1 MFSTSDKNKKD
12 AFVSR
17 SKAAREQRNL
27 EKHQEKAVIKI
38 QVNWLANCHLT
49 SQFSCAVSADVI
61 CHVCSTCINVFIM
74 QVIEGIYE
82 LIK

>member
-1 MFSTSDKNKKD
+1 MFSSSDKNKKD

-27 EKHQEKAVIKI
+27 EKRHEKAAIKI

-49 SQFSCAVSADVI
+49 SQLSCAVSADVV
-61 CHVCSTCINVFIM
+61 CHVCGTCIHCASNN
-74 QVIEGIYE
+74 
-82 LIK
+82 